1 MIIVEMNLNM
11 AMLST
16 GYNGNP
22 LIKKA
27 RQRQDWTADQIEEY
41 TKCALDPI
49 YFAERYMNIIHVDDG
64 MIPIKLYDYQ
74 KEIIDKFRSS
84 RRVAVCTSRQAG
96 KALALDTEIP
106 LANGHWTT
114 MGELSVGDIIIG
126 SNGQPTTVTFKSEIH
141 KKPCYKFEF
150 SESDETVIACEDH
163 LWSVWDRS
171 QKKQIII
178 DTKTLARTFNI
189 PNSRGYNECR
199 YSIQNIKP
207 VHFSEHKP
215 LVIDPYILGCWLGDG
230 ATKSNTFTC
239 SVEHKDHYE
248 SQGMIFTTSQSYERN
263 SNSTAFTS
271 GIKGIRPHLRELGLL
286 GNKHIPFNYLMS
298 SVCDRVSLL
307 QGLMDTDGFVGTDG
321 ACHIQL
327 STKTL
332 NLINNIKELL
342 VGLGFKVTSSY
353 FAKTESIRLSFNP
366 SGSGHVP
373 VLIPHKIARIKQNS
387 KREKY
392 INSRSITNIELVP
405 IVETQCIT
413 VDAFDNLFAFS
424 RDMIITHNTTT
435 ATAIILHF
443 ILFNEHKT
451 VVLLA
456 NKGEAAREILDRIQL
471 SYENLPKWLQQG
483 VVEWNKGKVELENGC
498 KVFAAATSSDS
509 VRGKSAAMIY
519 IDEAAFVE
527 GWDEF
532 FSSTYPT
539 ISSGK
544 KTKLLL
550 TSTPNGL
557 NHFYKTCMG
566 AKEKKNGYGYVEV
579 PWYKIPGR
587 DEAWRIDT
595 MQAID
600 FDEEKF
606 NQEYCCVAASSMI
619 TLQHPSTLE
628 VLHLTIGE
636 AYKLMN
642 T

>member
-1 MIIVEMNLNM
+1 M

-96 KALALDTEIP
+96 K
-106 LANGHWTT
+106 
-114 MGELSVGDIIIG
+114 
-126 SNGQPTTVTFKSEIH
+126 
-141 KKPCYKFEF
+141 
-150 SESDETVIACEDH
+150 
-163 LWSVWDRS
+163 
-171 QKKQIII
+171 
-178 DTKTLARTFNI
+178 
-189 PNSRGYNECR
+189 
-199 YSIQNIKP
+199 
-207 VHFSEHKP
+207 
-215 LVIDPYILGCWLGDG
+215 
-230 ATKSNTFTC
+230 
-239 SVEHKDHYE
+239 
-248 SQGMIFTTSQSYERN
+248 
-263 SNSTAFTS
+263 
-271 GIKGIRPHLRELGLL
+271 
-286 GNKHIPFNYLMS
+286 
-298 SVCDRVSLL
+298 
-307 QGLMDTDGFVGTDG
+307 
-321 ACHIQL
+321 
-327 STKTL
+327 
-332 NLINNIKELL
+332 
-342 VGLGFKVTSSY
+342 
-353 FAKTESIRLSFNP
+353 
-366 SGSGHVP
+366 
-373 VLIPHKIARIKQNS
+373 
-387 KREKY
+387 
-392 INSRSITNIELVP
+392 
-405 IVETQCIT
+405 
-413 VDAFDNLFAFS
+413 
-424 RDMIITHNTTT
+424 TTT

-606 NQEYCCVAASSMI
+606 NQEYCCEFMGSSGTLIAGWKLKELASLIPLVDRMGITQYVRPIPLHNYVCIVDVSRGKGLDYSAFQIIDVTTMPYIQVCTYRDNMSVPTDYAETVHLMCITYNTCPVLVEINDIGGEVADLIQYDYEYENILYTESAGRVGKRI
-619 TLQHPSTLE
+619 TSGFGKNVDKGIRTTTVVKSIGCSLLKLLVEQNQLILNDFNTISELTTFSRKGKSYEAEPGCHDDLVMGLVLFAWLTGQPYFKEFTDINTLMKLRERSEEQIMEDLLPFGFVVSGEE
-628 VLHLTIGE
+628 VLEENPIHEGGF
-636 AYKLMN
+636 MVGN
-642 T
+642 DW